1 MFTLLQVCLQAT
13 SLSRTVGALCVSS
26 ESVAMP
32 GEQQVLEIHQV
43 SEELGEEG
51 RMKKG
56 RGGWER
62 GRGNLPLIPHW
73 QGKA

>member
-1 MFTLLQVCLQAT
+1 M
-13 SLSRTVGALCVSS
+13 GALCVSS

-32 GEQQVLEIHQV
+32 GEQQVLEIHLV
-43 SEELGEEG
+43 NKELGEEG

-62 GRGNLPLIPHW
+62 GGNLPLIPHW